1 MTDTKC
7 EPPDAVDAAGNAV
20 IETLRGRRGF
30 ASLIDSIDNEI
41 LAEMRGTVGLKAIRA
56 YLEVAPVATPD
67 TVRALVEALEE
78 VERQCVKHNI
88 NGIGNIGH
96 AALARAKAEGLA

>member
-7 EPPDAVDAAGNAV
+7 EPP
-20 IETLRGRRGF
+20 EELRGRDGWHWVQWGSDAPECQRWRKTGHWYGQHMG
-30 ASLIDSIDNEI
+30 LPDWRY
-41 LAEMRGTVGLKAIRA
+41 LAPA
-56 YLEVAPVATPD
+56 ATPA